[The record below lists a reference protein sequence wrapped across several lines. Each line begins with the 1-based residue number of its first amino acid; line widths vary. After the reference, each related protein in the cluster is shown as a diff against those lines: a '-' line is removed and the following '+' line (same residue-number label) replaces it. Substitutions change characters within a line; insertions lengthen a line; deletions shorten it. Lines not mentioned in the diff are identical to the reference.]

1 MEVHMVHFKKEY
13 GSFQNALSY
22 SDGVCV
28 VGFFGEVINLIYL
41 SYILYT

>member
-1 MEVHMVHFKKEY
+1 MEVHMVHYKKEY

-28 VGFFGEVINLIYL
+28 VGFFGEVINFIYL
-41 SYILYT
+41 SYIL